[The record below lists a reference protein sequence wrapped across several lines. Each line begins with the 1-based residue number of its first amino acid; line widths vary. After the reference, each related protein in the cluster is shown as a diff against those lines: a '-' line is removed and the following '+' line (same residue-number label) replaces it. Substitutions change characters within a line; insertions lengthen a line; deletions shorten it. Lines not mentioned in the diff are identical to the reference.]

1 MKKWELWSILLGT
14 GAILVF
20 IAAIAVIWGIENIPS
35 INKQIP
41 PGSSPI
47 HVRITHPDNQTGWP
61 LNATIPIQ
69 ISAWGAEPIT
79 KVDLYINNTIYQSQ
93 VYLAD
98 QAQKEYES
106 VMHWQPGEI
115 GQYILVAKV
124 MDATGGTGVSN
135 AVLIE
140 SAAAIGSRSPIQFTP
155 GDTLANIA
163 VTQNISLEEIQLAN
177 PGIDPQ
183 LALPE
188 DSQIFIPNPP
198 VVVINPNQIPA
209 YIPNGNPP
217 PVSNP
222 PTDDSTTKKWTFIHD
237 FLFWMKT
244 SNTNQTE
251 PPEEQ
256 KNPNLPAG
264 PDLYSDYY
272 KNCEVYLRV
281 QGLPDSSQTV
291 YEDGYFI
298 YRSRDGGPFERIV
311 TLPAY
316 KDSSGGDSSPWTYH
330 DKGQYGLL
338 TYYAASFNSQGEN
351 PGTPVSISMDE
362 VGCQGP
368 DPVSGINLNGD
379 GDLVLPGGLDTAYL
393 YIQINNSQAVRVPE
407 GDRMFLPHSGQKFN
421 LDTYLDSLVDTVQI
435 ADLQVHME
443 VWGWQSGSLV
453 YVGDLDRTI
462 HRTVLTV
469 CSKEGEG
476 ACTAGGGGV
485 WVREMNIL
493 SKDIKPLDQQQYELH
508 WQTTSL
514 SEADEICLNMAE
526 AFNGPQMED
535 ANPVLYHNCYYATKE
550 GYVGGQEGTYLL
562 DLGQI
567 LYPADKSSVPV
578 YNGTGQDYYQYRDF
592 DLKHEIGTPFDVALR
607 AFPILD
613 KHEVND
619 ISNTVYMHYYTSAAP
634 TELPALASNVPSM
647 YDIEI
652 LEDTYAPPTYEVWGS
667 WACVIVDSDPN
678 NDYGGVNNTL
688 CPLSYVE
695 CGVNVDCEDP
705 GFWGTI
711 AKAWDMI
718 VDAINEVKSAIAGAI
733 AGVIPYCSDSS
744 LCQDAVRAGL
754 DYGIT
759 AISGMPPNLP
769 NSDELLTEGI
779 TEVIGAGLGEI
790 VDPNAIQYVCG
801 DACKAEIATQLQP
814 YLQQAKSYYSQPGC
828 FEPSGHYNMF
838 PVCVQPPAIV
848 HPAPGSYNFPGFVV
862 VRVTRKSTPESLAA
876 TSDIQGYTLLRLTV
890 DGENFNRSGTYTNS
904 CFYKD
909 GITQDQLPDK
919 YNPESLANF
928 DYNPVGDNPMYE
940 PLYEKFEMVLPWLEP
955 GQSVDVPI
963 SLNQIPT
970 GHPEDCIATAHSQYL
985 FYKGVTHMSAVEY
998 CYSVGS
1004 SVDWV
1009 PCTNGGADYWHFDNP
1024 DSPND
1029 VAEFFEG
1036 AGE

>member
-1 MKKWELWSILLGT
+1 MNKSKLWPILLVA
-14 GAILVF
+14 GAF
-20 IAAIAVIWGIENIPS
+20 IVVLSTLAVILGLKNIPS
-35 INKQIP
+35 VSEQIP
-41 PGSSPI
+41 PGSAPI
-47 HVRITHPDNQTGWP
+47 HVRITYPDNQTGWP

-69 ISAWGAEPIT
+69 ISAWGAQPIT
-79 KVDLYINNTIYQSQ
+79 NVDLYINNTVYQSQ
-93 VYLAD
+93 VYPAD
-98 QAQKEYES
+98 QVQKEYDS
-106 VMHWQPGEI
+106 VIHWQPGEI

-124 MDATGGTGVSN
+124 MDAAGGTGISN
-135 AVLIE
+135 AVVVE
-140 SAAAIGSRSPIQFTP
+140 SAAAVGSRSPIQFIP

-163 VTQNISLEEIQLAN
+163 VTQNISLEEIQVAN

-183 LALPE
+183 QALPE
-188 DSQIFIPNPP
+188 DSQVFIPNPP
-198 VVVINPNQIPA
+198 IAVINPNQIPA
-209 YIPNGNPP
+209 YVPNANPPPTGNPP
-217 PVSNP
+217 S
-222 PTDDSTTKKWTFIHD
+222 DDSAPPKWTFVHD

-244 SNTNQTE
+244 SNTDQAE

-256 KNPNLPAG
+256 NNPNLPAG
-264 PDLYSDYY
+264 PDLFSEYYS
-272 KNCEVYLRV
+272 NCEVYLQVRF
-281 QGLPDSSQTV
+281 LPDSSQTIS
-291 YEDGYFI
+291 EDGYFL
-298 YRSRDGGPFERIV
+298 YRSQDGGAYERIA

-316 KDSSGGDSSPWTYH
+316 NGSPNGDSSPWTFH
-330 DKGQYGLL
+330 DMEQHGSL
-338 TYYAASFNSQGEN
+338 TYYAAAFNSYGEN
-351 PGTPVSISMDE
+351 PGTPVSIPMEE
-362 VGCQGP
+362 VGCAGP
-368 DPVSGINLNGD
+368 DPISGININGD

-393 YIQINNSQAVRVPE
+393 YIQINNSQALRVPE
-407 GDRMFLPHSGQKFN
+407 GNRMFLPHSGQKFN
-421 LDTYLDSLVDTVQI
+421 LDIYLDSLVNTIQI

-443 VWGWQSGSLV
+443 VWGWQSGNLV
-453 YVGDLDRTI
+453 YVGELDRTI
-462 HRTVLTV
+462 HRTVLTI

-493 SKDIKPLDQQQYELH
+493 SDNLKPLDQQQYELH

-514 SEADEICLNMAE
+514 TEADWICLNMAE
-526 AFNGPQMED
+526 AFNGPHMED
-535 ANPVLYHNCYYATKE
+535 ANPVLYHNCYFATKD

-567 LYPADKSSVPV
+567 LYPADKSSVPL
-578 YNGTGQDYYQYRDF
+578 YKGGNQEHYQYPDF
-592 DLKHEIGTPFDVALR
+592 DLKHQIGTPFDLALR
-607 AFPILD
+607 GYARLD
-613 KHEVND
+613 EHKLND
-619 ISNTVYMHYYTSAAP
+619 ISNTIYMHYNTGATPS
-634 TELPALASNVPSM
+634 ELPALASTIPSL

-652 LEDTYAPPTYEVWGS
+652 LEDSYAPPTYEIWEN

-678 NDYGGVNNTL
+678 NDYGGVNNKL

-733 AGVIPYCSDSS
+733 ADVIPYCSDSS
-744 LCQDAVRAGL
+744 LCKDAVRAGL

-862 VRVTRKSTPESLAA
+862 VRVTRKSTTESLAA
-876 TSDIQGYTLLRLTV
+876 TSDIQGNILLRLTV

-904 CFYKD
+904 CKYED
-909 GITQDQLPDK
+909 NVYQVNLPD
-919 YNPESLANF
+919 PTDPDDLANF
-928 DYNPVGDNPMYE
+928 DYNPVGDSPMYE
-940 PLYEKFEMVLPWLEP
+940 PLYEEFEMVLPWLEP
-955 GQSVDVPI
+955 GQSINVPI
-963 SLNQIPT
+963 SLNQITT

-985 FYKGVTHMSAVEY
+985 FYKGMSHMSAVEY
-998 CYSVGS
+998 CYSSGS

-1029 VAEFFEG
+1029 VVAYFEEV
-1036 AGE
+1036 GE